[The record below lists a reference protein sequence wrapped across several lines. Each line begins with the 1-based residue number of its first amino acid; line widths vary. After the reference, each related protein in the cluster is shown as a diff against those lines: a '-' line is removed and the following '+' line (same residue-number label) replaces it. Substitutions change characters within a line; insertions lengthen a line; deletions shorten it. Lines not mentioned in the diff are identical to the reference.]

1 MLKIEEEGFKKNFN
15 QQVRYPLMNLNNYN
29 YLAEDF
35 NTILEKK
42 FNDNIGKYPADISCL
57 KYNDLI
63 LEFDKIFEE
72 KYFSESAL
80 DLLYDVYRKYSICN
94 VIFYPLF
101 AVYEKYRRKEERWS
115 EFNISQIEKSVFTTH
130 SYIESFE
137 IVKNIILEY
146 GRKHVEYEGNSLIGY
161 IRGYSDIK
169 GSFEEY
175 IYNFIKIYHL
185 MYCELF
191 DVTYRDTKRG
201 IGLACGYIVKNHV
214 KISDQ
219 DFLSILD
226 WAERKIIFDGYT
238 ILSDVLIE
246 NMKQIDLPLIT
257 EDNWVVNKEVLALV
271 FTYKKALID
280 NGFGDAMATFQSDK
294 MFMCAMT
301 CNTLEEYISN
311 TRNVLKNVDYL
322 QLDETEKNIYKN
334 VIVIQHIFY
343 IYEFG
348 LDMPQTFIKEATKS
362 TARSDF
368 YNEYLKKEIKKNNTK
383 VNTTTL
389 QVKSNVDDT
398 HGNKSEIREKAIIL
412 LILMYIAA
420 GAFGYFF
427 TVIGG
432 IGGVFIGWIL
442 LTLLMFIPMVLKYIL
457 VAIIGYA
464 LAGLSGLIVGCIGLF
479 IICKIFL

>member
-115 EFNISQIEKSVFTTH
+115 EFNISQIEKSVFKTH
-130 SYIESFE
+130 SYIESYE
-137 IVKNIILEY
+137 IVKNIIMEY
-146 GRKHVEYEGNSLIGY
+146 NRKHVDYEENSLIGH
-161 IRGYSDIK
+161 IRGYSDK
-169 GSFEEY
+169 SVKESFFAY
-175 IYNFIKIYHL
+175 ISNFIKLYHF

-191 DVTYRDTKRG
+191 DVTYRNTKRD
-201 IGLACGYIVKNHV
+201 IGLACGYIVQNHV

-219 DFLSILD
+219 DFLQILD
-226 WAERKIIFDGYT
+226 WAERKIVFDGYT

-246 NMKQIDLPLIT
+246 NMRQIHLPLIT
-257 EDNWVVNKEVLALV
+257 EDNWVVNKEALALV
-271 FTYKKALID
+271 FIYKSAKIV
-280 NGFGDAMATFQSDK
+280 NGFGDTTFPIDK

-311 TRNVLKNVDYL
+311 TRNELKNVDYL

-334 VIVIQHIFY
+334 VIVINHFFD

-368 YNEYLKKEIKKNNTK
+368 YNEYLKKEIKKNNTN
-383 VNTTTL
+383 VNTTTPK
-389 QVKSNVDDT
+389 VNSNVDDI
-398 HGNKSEIREKAIIL
+398 HGNESKSREKAVIL

-420 GAFGYFF
+420 GTFGYFF
-427 TVIGG
+427 TLIGG